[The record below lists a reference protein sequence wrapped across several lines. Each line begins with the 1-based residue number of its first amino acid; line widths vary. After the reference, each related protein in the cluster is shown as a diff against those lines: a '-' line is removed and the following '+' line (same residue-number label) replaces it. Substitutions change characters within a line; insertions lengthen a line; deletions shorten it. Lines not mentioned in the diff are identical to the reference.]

1 MKPVRRRV
9 RRHFGLTAK
18 NVAVRSH
25 RPWYFQAL
33 LAFLCAAV
41 GFCLAYWML
50 HTGDAEMIQREL
62 QQKTLENKALEAKLV
77 SAQRELQVEL
87 ATNNTLAKALAS
99 VQDENLKT
107 KEDLFFYKNMLN
119 GKRSK

>member
-25 RPWYFQAL
+25 RPWYFQSLLAL
-33 LAFLCAAV
+33 LFV
-41 GFCLAYWML
+41 GLGFGLAYWIL
-50 HTGDAEMIQREL
+50 HRDDIQSVRQNL
-62 QQKTLENKALEAKLV
+62 QQKTLENRALEGKLIG
-77 SAQRELQVEL
+77 AQRELQVEL
-87 ATNNTLAKALAS
+87 ATNNTLAKELAS

-107 KEDLFFYKNMLN
+107 KADLFFYKNMLS
-119 GKRSK
+119 GKRPK

>member
-33 LAFLCAAV
+33 LAILCVAL
-41 GFCLAYWML
+41 GFGLAYWML
-50 HTGDAEMIQREL
+50 HNGDTEAIRQNL
-62 QQKTLENKALEAKLV
+62 QKKTLENKELEAKLV
-77 SAQRELQVEL
+77 GAQRELQVEL
-87 ATNNTLAKALAS
+87 ATNNNLAKELAS
-99 VQDENLKT
+99 VQDESLKT
-107 KEDLFFYKNMLN
+107 KADLFFYKNMLS
-119 GKRSK
+119 GKKPK

>member
-33 LAFLCAAV
+33 LAFLCVAL
-41 GFCLAYWML
+41 GFGVAYWML
-50 HTGDAEMIQREL
+50 RSADTGSIRQNL
-62 QQKTLENKALEAKLV
+62 QQKTLENKELEAKLIG
-77 SAQRELQVEL
+77 AQRELQVEL
-87 ATNNTLAKALAS
+87 ATNNTLAKELAS
-99 VQDENLKT
+99 VQDESLKL
-107 KEDLFFYKNMLN
+107 KEDVFFYKNMFSN
-119 GKRSK
+119 KKSQ

>member
-33 LAFLCAAV
+33 LAFLCVAL
-41 GFCLAYWML
+41 GFGLAYWML
-50 HTGDAEMIQREL
+50 RSADTGLIRQDL
-62 QQKTLENKALEAKLV
+62 QQKTLENKELEAKLIG
-77 SAQRELQVEL
+77 AQRELQVEL
-87 ATNNTLAKALAS
+87 ATNNTLAKELAS
-99 VQDENLKT
+99 VQDESLKL
-107 KEDLFFYKNMLN
+107 KEDVFFYKNMFSN
-119 GKRSK
+119 KKSK